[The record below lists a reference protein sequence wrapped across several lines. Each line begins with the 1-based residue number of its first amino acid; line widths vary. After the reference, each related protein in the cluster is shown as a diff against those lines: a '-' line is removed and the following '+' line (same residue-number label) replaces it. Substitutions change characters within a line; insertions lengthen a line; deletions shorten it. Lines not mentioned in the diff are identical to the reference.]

1 MPEDAWLTG
10 FLLSF
15 GPQVDV
21 LAPDH
26 LRHELA
32 RQAKMIY
39 EKKNPDTRCQGFSAI
54 LPGKR
59 QKTMLD
65 GKGETG

>member
-1 MPEDAWLTG
+1 MREDAWLTG

-26 LRHELA
+26 LR
-32 RQAKMIY
+32 M
-39 EKKNPDTRCQGFSAI
+39 NW
-54 LPGKR
+54 PGR
-59 QKTMLD
+59 QK
-65 GKGETG
+65 

>member
-1 MPEDAWLTG
+1 MRENAWLTG

-39 EKKNPDTRCQGFSAI
+39 AKYKP
-54 LPGKR
+54 
-59 QKTMLD
+59 
-65 GKGETG
+65 

>member
-32 RQAKMIY
+32 RQATMIY
-39 EKKNPDTRCQGFSAI
+39 EKNKP
-54 LPGKR
+54 
-59 QKTMLD
+59 
-65 GKGETG
+65 

>member
-1 MPEDAWLTG
+1 MWEDAWLTG

-39 EKKNPDTRCQGFSAI
+39 EKNKP
-54 LPGKR
+54 
-59 QKTMLD
+59 
-65 GKGETG
+65 

>member
-1 MPEDAWLTG
+1 MREDAWLTG

-26 LRHELA
+26 RHELA

-39 EKKNPDTRCQGFSAI
+39 EKYKP
-54 LPGKR
+54 
-59 QKTMLD
+59 
-65 GKGETG
+65 

>member
-1 MPEDAWLTG
+1 MREDAWLTG

-32 RQAKMIY
+32 
-39 EKKNPDTRCQGFSAI
+39 G
-54 LPGKR
+54 R
-59 QKTMLD
+59 QK
-65 GKGETG
+65 